1 MSAIGQEKRRNP
13 RLGQNRSLEEFRDI
27 MANLK
32 LAYPKFI
39 DYAVPGNRRCGV
51 SPDALP
57 EELKG
62 YCERMTESPQG

>member
-1 MSAIGQEKRRNP
+1 
-13 RLGQNRSLEEFRDI
+13 

-39 DYAVPGNRRCGV
+39 DYAVPGNRRGGV
-51 SPDALP
+51 CPDALP